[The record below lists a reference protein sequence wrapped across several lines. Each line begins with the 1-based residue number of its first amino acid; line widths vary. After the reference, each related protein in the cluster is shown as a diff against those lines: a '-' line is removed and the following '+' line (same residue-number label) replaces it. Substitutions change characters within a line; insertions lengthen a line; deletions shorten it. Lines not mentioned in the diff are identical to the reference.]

1 MLLLQR
7 GQDFGH
13 LSICAKKLRTD
24 WGDGWV
30 FLQFPQP
37 FLAIF
42 YSPLP
47 FLFNCNANPRRSVF
61 SFFFSFSKNKLDSLS
76 VKMSDLERKS
86 EFAKEKKTL
95 MRSKK
100 Y

>member
-1 MLLLQR
+1 MDGSSFSSRSHFWQYFTAPSPFYLIAMQVLE
-7 GQDFGH
+7 GQF
-13 LSICAKKLRTD
+13 S
-24 WGDGWV
+24 
-30 FLQFPQP
+30 
-37 FLAIF
+37 
-42 YSPLP
+42 
-47 FLFNCNANPRRSVF
+47 LF
-61 SFFFSFSKNKLDSLS
+61 FFFSFSKNKLDSLS

>member
-13 LSICAKKLRTD
+13 LSVCAKSWELT
-24 WGDGWV
+24 GEMDGSSFSSYSHFWQH
-30 FLQFPQP
+30 FTAPSP
-37 FLAIF
+37 FYLIAMQV
-42 YSPLP
+42 LEGQ
-47 FLFNCNANPRRSVF
+47 F

-86 EFAKEKKTL
+86 AFAKKKPL